1 MKALLGLVLLYRSF
15 GGILR
20 VGNPLKWH
28 TAKPILQSVRT
39 SGIKQ
44 FINHYVRSKDVETP
58 LFLWGDELEY
68 GLFRYDATTG
78 RYDLS
83 MRGKQVKEQ
92 LVKNEEG
99 LKGLKSGGVEWQPE
113 FGSWMI
119 EAVPR
124 EPYGGYISDLF
135 LVEKNMKLRRKRLHA
150 ALHKNEI
157 APSTGNFPM
166 MGVPGYEHT
175 KDRGGPVA
183 NSAYLSDEVI
193 NPHPR
198 FGTLVGNIRSRR
210 QGNVNIRIPK
220 ADVTT
225 VTPLRS
231 NDDCDDDNES
241 RNMATTLTDNDTTIH
256 MDAMAFGTRH
266 VPSSSPTSYPDTTV
280 Q

>member
-1 MKALLGLVLLYRSF
+1 MKTHAVVANIVILLLFRCF

-28 TAKPILQSVRT
+28 IAKPVLQSVRT

-44 FINHYVRSKDVETP
+44 FINHYERSKDVKTP

-68 GLFRYDATTG
+68 GLFRYDVTTG

-83 MRGKQVKEQ
+83 MRGKEIKDQ
-92 LVKNEEG
+92 LVTREEG
-99 LKGLKSGGVEWQPE
+99 LKGLKSGVEWQPE

-124 EPYGGYISDLF
+124 DPYGGYISDLF

-150 ALHKNEI
+150 ALQKNEI

-166 MGVPGYEHT
+166 MGVSGYQHT
-175 KDRGGPVA
+175 ENHHGPVA

-198 FGTLVGNIRSRR
+198 FGTLVRNIRSRR
-210 QGNVNIRIPK
+210 QGNVDIRIPK
-220 ADVTT
+220 ADAAT

-231 NDDCDDDNES
+231 SNDCGDDRES
-241 RNMATTLTDNDTTIH
+241 QRIATSVTDNDTTIH
-256 MDAMAFGTRH
+256 MDAMAFGT
-266 VPSSSPTSYPDTTV
+266 
-280 Q
+280 